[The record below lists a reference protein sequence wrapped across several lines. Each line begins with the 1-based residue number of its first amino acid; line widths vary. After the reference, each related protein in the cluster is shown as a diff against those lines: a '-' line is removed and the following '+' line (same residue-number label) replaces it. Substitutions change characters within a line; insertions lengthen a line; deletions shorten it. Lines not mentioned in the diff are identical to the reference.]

1 LGLFYLV
8 DFFILNSFKI
18 KVMNSDLKKITENNT
33 VENKIIDEFIDYL
46 WLEDGLSKN
55 TLNGYR
61 FDLEL
66 FSKWLTKSLKKNIL
80 DVSQADI
87 QQYLS
92 FKFPSSKARSISRLI
107 ATLRRLFRY
116 LLRENKVKT
125 DPTLEILSP
134 KIPKSLPKSL
144 SEEDVELLLNAPN
157 IKTISGLRDKA
168 MLELLYACGLRVS
181 ELVNILLTEVSMTDG
196 IIRVTGKGSKTRLVP
211 MGEEAVNWIK
221 KYMSESRNNILNKK
235 TSKYLF
241 ITNRGGAMTRQA
253 FWYLI
258 KRYSMI
264 AQIKK
269 PMSPHILRH
278 AFATHLLN
286 HGADLR
292 VVQMLLGH
300 SDISTTQIYTHV
312 ARERLKKLHESHHP
326 RG

>member
-1 LGLFYLV
+1 
-8 DFFILNSFKI
+8 
-18 KVMNSDLKKITENNT
+18 MNSESKDMPKNNYI
-33 VENKIIDEFIDYL
+33 ENKIIDVFIDHL

-55 TLNGYR
+55 TLNSYR

-66 FSKWLTKSLKKNIL
+66 FTEWLTKILKKNIL
-80 DVSQADI
+80 DVTKSDI

-92 FKFPSSKARSISRLI
+92 YKFPTSKSRSISRLL

-116 LLRENKVKT
+116 LLRENKIKI

-144 SEEDVELLLNAPN
+144 SEEEVELLLNSPN
-157 IKTISGLRDKA
+157 VKTISGLRDKA

-181 ELVNILLTEVSMTDG
+181 ELVNILLTELSITDG
-196 IIRVTGKGSKTRLVP
+196 VIRITGKGSKTRLVP
-211 MGEEAVNWIK
+211 MGEEAADWIK
-221 KYMSESRNNILNKK
+221 KYIDESRNVFLKKK

-241 ITNRGGAMTRQA
+241 ITIRGSAMTRQA

-258 KRYSMI
+258 KRYSII

-269 PMSPHILRH
+269 PISPHILRH
-278 AFATHLLN
+278 AFATHLIN
-286 HGADLR
+286 HGADIR

-312 ARERLKKLHESHHP
+312 ARERLKKIHESHHP